1 MSGFKADLTN
11 CDIEPIHIPGQIQSH
26 GFIIVIDTAMIIQ
39 FHSNNISNLIPQA
52 ADIFIG
58 ESIDY
63 IERLFGQ
70 TYQPDFIKQLISSGK
85 TNKEFQRINPVP
97 ITISGTQYYLIIS
110 VSAGQYIL
118 EFELSASNFQL
129 DVQGLMGNTIAEIL
143 TYSKLEE
150 LLENTA
156 IQVKQVID
164 FDRVMIYRFAKDGH
178 GEVVAEAKNPA
189 LTPWLGLH
197 YPASD
202 IPRQARELYKLNLTR
217 LIADVESHPARIN
230 KAKNNPQDLDLTY
243 SQLRAVSPI
252 HIQYLKNMGV
262 ASSFSISLKFKGELW
277 GLIACHNYTQR
288 FIDFKS
294 REYAK
299 LIGQIT
305 SSALEFRQN
314 EETLRNENEFS
325 HSLEKIIKQ
334 LLETESIE
342 KALTSEETTLLD
354 IVKCGGAVLVH
365 DKKIYKLGI
374 TPDDKQLL
382 DLMFWIN
389 DQGKDTL
396 YQTDNFSAVYPEA
409 AAYKDSA
416 SGILISVLS
425 RELGDYLIWFR
436 AEQVQNLKWAGNPNK
451 PVTIHDNGLLNIS
464 PRNSFAIW
472 TETIAGFSEA
482 WSIEDIKSV
491 IKLKEEVNYGLNH
504 KAGTARM
511 MNERLKLA
519 YQELESFSYTISHD
533 LKNPIASI
541 KSYAQLLIRDQNILE
556 RGQQMLQRIADRADQ
571 MNLMINAV
579 LDYSR
584 IGRTAMLLQPIKTE
598 NLIAEI
604 VNDLDL
610 IYADKNLKVVI
621 GEVPDLQGDPIMV
634 LQVFS
639 NLIGNAVKYSQH
651 SDTPTVHISGKLIN
665 DKVHYS
671 IIDNGIGIAQN
682 DLLSIFEL
690 FNRMDNVKDIEGS
703 GVGLAI
709 VKRIMEKHEGTIV
722 AESELGIGSTFRLTF
737 NHNES

>member
-1 MSGFKADLTN
+1 MSNFQVDLTN

-26 GFIIVIDTAMIIQ
+26 GFMVVIDDDMNIQ
-39 FHSNNISNLIPQA
+39 FHSNNISNFISPVPDVLIGKS
-52 ADIFIG
+52 IG
-58 ESIDY
+58 H
-63 IERLFGQ
+63 IEGLLDEG
-70 TYQPDFIKQLISSGK
+70 YQSDFIRQLISSGK
-85 TNKEFQRINPVP
+85 VKGFERINPIP
-97 ITISGTQYYLIIS
+97 ITISGIHYYLIIS
-110 VSAGQYIL
+110 VSNSSYIL
-118 EFELSASNFQL
+118 EFELSASSFQL

-143 TYSKLEE
+143 TYSKLED

-178 GEVVAEAKNPA
+178 GEVVAESKNED
-189 LTPWLGLH
+189 LSPWLGLH

-230 KAKNNPQDLDLTY
+230 KAKNNLQDLDLTF

-262 ASSFSISLKFKGELW
+262 ASSFSISLKFKDELW

-314 EETLRNENEFS
+314 EELLRNENEFKN
-325 HSLEKIIKQ
+325 SLEKIIKQ

-354 IVKCGGAVLVH
+354 VVKSDGAVLVH
-365 DKKIYKLGI
+365 DNKIYKLGS
-374 TPDDKQLL
+374 TPTDQQLL

-389 DQGKDTL
+389 DQVKDTL
-396 YQTDNFSAVYPEA
+396 YQTDSFSSVYPKA

-425 RELGDYLIWFR
+425 KELGDYLIWFR
-436 AEQVQNLKWAGNPNK
+436 AEQVQNVKWAGNPDK
-451 PVTIHDNGLLNIS
+451 PVIMDTNGLLNIS
-464 PRNSFAIW
+464 PRNSFEIW
-472 TETIAGFSEA
+472 METITGVAEG
-482 WSIEDIKSV
+482 WSIEDIKAV

-504 KAGTARM
+504 KAGTARL

-556 RGQQMLQRIADRADQ
+556 RGQKMLHRIADRADQ

-584 IGRTAMLLQPIKTE
+584 VGRTAMLFQPIKTE
-598 NLIAEI
+598 NLITEI
-604 VNDLDL
+604 VNDLQL
-610 IYADKNLKVVI
+610 IYANKNLKIVV

-651 SDTPTVHISGKLIN
+651 SSAPKVHISGELIGN
-665 DKVHYS
+665 KVHYS

-703 GVGLAI
+703 GVELAI
-709 VKRIMEKHEGTIV
+709 VKRIVEKHEGTIV
-722 AESELGIGSTFRLTF
+722 AESELGVGSTFRLTF
-737 NHNES
+737 NHNEC

>member
-1 MSGFKADLTN
+1 MSGFQVNLTN

-26 GFIIVIDTAMIIQ
+26 GFMIVIDTEMIIQ
-39 FHSNNISNLIPQA
+39 FHSNNISNFISQVSDLLI
-52 ADIFIG
+52 G
-58 ESIDY
+58 KSIDY
-63 IERLFGQ
+63 IENLPDQ
-70 TYQPDFIKQLISSGK
+70 AYQANFIRQLITSGK
-85 TNKEFQRINPVP
+85 TNKGFERINPVP
-97 ITISGTQYYLIIS
+97 ITISGIQYYLIIS
-110 VSAGQYIL
+110 LSAGLYIL
-118 EFELSASNFQL
+118 EFELSASSFQL

-143 TYSKLEE
+143 TYNKLED

-156 IQVKQVID
+156 IQVKQIID
-164 FDRVMIYRFAKDGH
+164 FDRVMVYRFAKDGH
-178 GEVVAEAKNPA
+178 GEVVAESKNPD
-189 LTPWLGLH
+189 LSPWLGLH

-217 LIADVESHPARIN
+217 LIADVESIPARIT

-262 ASSFSISLKFKGELW
+262 ASSFSISLKFKDELW
-277 GLIACHNYTQR
+277 GLIACHNYTPR

-334 LLETESIE
+334 LMGSESIE

-354 IVKCGGAVLVH
+354 IVKCDGAVLVH

-374 TPDDKQLL
+374 TPNDQQLL
-382 DLMFWIN
+382 DLIFWIN

-396 YQTDNFSAVYPEA
+396 YQTDNLSAVYPEA
-409 AAYKDSA
+409 SAYKDSA
-416 SGILISVLS
+416 SGLLISVLS

-436 AEQVQNLKWAGNPNK
+436 AEQIQNLRWAGNPDK
-451 PVTIHDNGLLNIS
+451 PATIHDNGLLNIS

-472 TETIAGFSEA
+472 TETIAGFSET
-482 WSIEDIKSV
+482 WSVDDIKSV

-504 KAGTARM
+504 KAGTARI

-533 LKNPIASI
+533 LKTPIASI

-556 RGQQMLQRIADRADQ
+556 RGQQMLHRIADRADQ

-584 IGRTAMLLQPIKTE
+584 IGSTAMLFQPIKTE
-598 NLIAEI
+598 NLITEI
-604 VNDLDL
+604 VNDLSM
-610 IYADKNLKVVI
+610 IYAAENLEITI
-621 GEVPDLQGDPIMV
+621 GEVPDLRGDPIMI

-639 NLIGNAVKYSQH
+639 NLISNAVKYSQH
-651 SDTPTVHISGKLIN
+651 SSAPKVHISGELIG
-665 DKVHYS
+665 DKVHYH
-671 IIDNGIGIAQN
+671 IVDNGIGIAQN
-682 DLLSIFEL
+682 NLMNIFEL

-722 AESELGIGSTFRLTF
+722 AESELGVGSTFRLTF
-737 NHNES
+737 NHNYS